1 MKVFVIGATGRVGQ
15 ETVKALVK
23 RGHQVTASGRNTDK
37 ITESEDVKVA
47 RFDLEDDADHLASI
61 LKGHDAII
69 FTAGSRNTN
78 LLKVDAYGVVKATT
92 AAKRANI
99 KRFILLGAKWAA
111 YPNLWSRPEIKEAV
125 DSLGEYYIAKYFAN
139 IHLMQEEELDYTI
152 VEPDQLEE
160 KNGTGMIEINNM
172 QPVGTPIPDVAAVLA
187 ACVDNDKTIN
197 KVYTINTGVTPIED
211 ALNNEGPL

>member
-15 ETVKALVK
+15 ETVQALVN
-23 RGHQVTASGRNTDK
+23 RGHQVTAAGRDMDK
-37 ITESEDVKVA
+37 ITESEHVETV
-47 RFDLEDDADHLASI
+47 RFDLEDDTDHLASL

-78 LLKVDAYGVVKATT
+78 LLKVDAYGVVKATN

-111 YPNLWSRPEIKEAV
+111 YPRLWSHTHIKEAV
-125 DSLGEYYIAKYFAN
+125 ESLDEYYIAKYFAN

-160 KNGTGMIEINNM
+160 KEGTGMIEINNM
-172 QPVGTPIPDVAAVLA
+172 EAVGTPIPDVAEVLA